1 MSHAEILAVNSMNP
15 ELSKKEHD
23 DKQEFNRSYNE
34 IRDAILNNK
43 KGYALGAAR
52 EKFESLNVGDAEK
65 VLEMFYSEEGALPGE
80 LGKEYIKLV
89 YSPASLLEKMESG
102 KTFYEAVAVISLEV
116 KNKHIELDPD
126 AINTQI
132 KESSTEIFK
141 QTEDAEAKE
150 A

>member
-1 MSHAEILAVNSMNP
+1 MSHAEILAASSMGL

-52 EKFESLNVGDAEK
+52 EKFESLNVSDAK
-65 VLEMFYSEEGALPGE
+65 QVLEMFNNQEGALPDE

-89 YSPASLLEKMESG
+89 YSPASLLGKMEEG
-102 KTFYEAVAVISLEV
+102 KTFYEAVAAIASDAKSNHV
-116 KNKHIELDPD
+116 ELNPE
-126 AINTQI
+126 AVNIQI
-132 KESSTEIFK
+132 KESSAEMFK
-141 QTEDAEAKE
+141 QAEDGEAKE